1 MFLKYRRRAFRVT
14 GRNFDNNAVIF
25 GLMRISLFTGIHGE
39 GKYHISSLDGLG
51 GCEGGNLVAKPR
63 RDPQSLTERGDSA
76 TRNFSRQ
83 FLWCSVVYT

>member
-1 MFLKYRRRAFRVT
+1 MRRYLYVSKIPATHLCVT

-51 GCEGGNLVAKPR
+51 VCVRGGNLVAELTPR
-63 RDPQSLTERGDSA
+63 RDPQS
-76 TRNFSRQ
+76 NFDLASI
-83 FLWCSVVYT
+83 LWCSVVYT